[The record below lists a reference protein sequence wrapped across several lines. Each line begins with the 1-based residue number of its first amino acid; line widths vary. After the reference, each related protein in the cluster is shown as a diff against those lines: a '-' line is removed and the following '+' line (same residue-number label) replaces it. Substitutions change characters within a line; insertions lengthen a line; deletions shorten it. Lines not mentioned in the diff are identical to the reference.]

1 MNRINIVILFVNNL
15 CIIALLKN
23 HKMKNITLSFSLLVL
38 ISLKALG
45 QQNAFTIQKIVLD
58 NGFTVILNPDP
69 HAVGVY
75 GAVVIKAGSKND
87 PADATGMAHYL
98 EHLLFKGTTELGTTD
113 YAKEKPFLDSIVY
126 YYDLLGQTKDEAQ
139 RKNIQK
145 LINHQSVQSAK
156 YANPTEFDKL
166 IKSIGGTELNAFT
179 ANDMT
184 VYHNAFPATQ
194 IDKWLDLYA
203 HRFQNPVFRSFQSEL
218 EVVYEEKNMG
228 MDNPFGSLMEE
239 LNAKVF
245 ASHPYGTQSTIGTV
259 EHLKNPSLT
268 KMYKYFNDYYVANNM
283 ALVISGNFD
292 VATTSELIKEKFSKL
307 RTGVVPTFPNY
318 PQSKFEKPEIMEVKR
333 TPIKFGL
340 LAYKTFASRHKDQIP
355 MEICLRLLNNASET
369 GSLNKLQLDGNL
381 LFSNAFNLTY
391 NDDGVAAIMF
401 GPKIIGQSFE
411 EAEKLIYTE
420 INKLKKGGFSDTN
433 IRIIQQEIERER
445 KEQLENEQ
453 SKCMTLVSLFSE
465 GSTWEEYLAQIN
477 QINQISKED
486 IIRVANTY
494 FIENHFT
501 LRSSMGFPDKTTLE
515 KPGFEAVVA
524 DQKIESAF
532 CKNFLANMKE
542 SGTPKM
548 LDYEKDAN
556 LTQLFGTSNFYL
568 TPNPY
573 NDIFT
578 LKLVRSVGSDSII
591 NLDAAAYLFNNF
603 YTKDLTRDKLKQAFA
618 MHGISYRAYASG
630 NRFSIEFSGLE
641 GNLNKALP
649 LIKTLVYEPLLD
661 ENAVKTML
669 DGEKSNRDS
678 EAKNPDGMGRILL
691 DYARYGKQSEYLS
704 RIPLKELK
712 KITAN
717 DILGIYHKT
726 ENYKT
731 TWHFVGNTPV
741 ETIKAQIETVFP
753 SEKGIK
759 NIPYLDKLT
768 LPILKNKVYLVN
780 DKKAVQG
787 QIYFFLNAANYSG
800 LTKDMVHAEAFNSYM
815 SDGFSG
821 ILMQE
826 IREYRSLAYATGGM
840 LATPNIKNNPSWYYG
855 YVGCQMDKTN
865 DATAVMDSMLR
876 FMPKKPER
884 IDMIKAGLI
893 NSMSSNYPNF
903 RYISSS
909 IAYGRD
915 LGYTHS
921 PALDRYPLYKSLNFD
936 NIVDF
941 YNTNL
946 VNRPRIITIYGNLK
960 LVDKKKLA
968 QYGEIEVVKP
978 NQIRID

>member
-1 MNRINIVILFVNNL
+1 
-15 CIIALLKN
+15 
-23 HKMKNITLSFSLLVL
+23 MKKITLSIAFLLLLVTNVF
-38 ISLKALG
+38 G
-45 QQNAFTIQKIVLD
+45 QQNAFNIQKFVLD
-58 NGFTVILNPDP
+58 NGLTVILNPDP

-75 GAVVIKAGSKND
+75 GAVAIKAGSKND

-145 LINHQSVQSAK
+145 LINRQSVQAAK

-218 EVVYEEKNMG
+218 EVVYEEKNRG
-228 MDNPFGSLMEE
+228 MDNPFRSLIED
-239 LNAKVF
+239 LHTKVF

-292 VATTSELIKEKFSKL
+292 VASTTASIKEKFSKL
-307 RTGVVPTFPNY
+307 RSGVVPTFPNY

-333 TPIKFGL
+333 TPIKFGV
-340 LAYKTFASRHKDQIP
+340 LAYKTFGSRHKDQIP

-369 GSLNKLQLDGNL
+369 GSLNKLQLNGNL
-381 LFSNAFNLTY
+381 LFSAVSNLTY
-391 NDDGVAAIMF
+391 NDDGAAAIVF
-401 GPKIIGQSFE
+401 GPKIIRQSFE
-411 EAEKLIYTE
+411 EAEKLIYAE
-420 INKLKKGGFSDTN
+420 IEKLKKGEFSDTN

-445 KEQLENEQ
+445 KEQLEDEH

-465 GSTWEEYLAQIN
+465 GSSWEEYIAQIN
-477 QINQISKED
+477 QINQISKTD

-494 FIENHFT
+494 LIDNHFT

-515 KPGFEAVVA
+515 KPGFEPVVA

-542 SGTPKM
+542 SGAPKI
-548 LDYEKDAN
+548 LDFEKDAK

-578 LKLVRSVGSDSII
+578 LKLVRSVGSDSIA

-603 YTKDLTRDKLKQAFA
+603 YTKELTRDKLKQAFA
-618 MHGISYRAYASG
+618 MYGISYRAFTSE
-630 NRFSIEFSGLE
+630 NRFTIEFSGLE
-641 GNLNKALP
+641 GNLTKALP
-649 LIKTLVYEPLLD
+649 LIKTLVYEPILD
-661 ENAVKTML
+661 DQAVKTML
-669 DGEKSNRDS
+669 DGEKANR
-678 EAKNPDGMGRILL
+678 EAEVKSPDLMGKILL
-691 DYARYGKQSEYLS
+691 DYARYGKESKYIS
-704 RIPLKELK
+704 RIPLKELN
-712 KITAN
+712 KITAK
-717 DILGIYHKT
+717 DILEIYHKT

-731 TWHFVGNTPV
+731 NWPFVGNTP
-741 ETIKAQIETVFP
+741 EAIIQ
-753 SEKGIK
+753 K
-759 NIPYLDKLT
+759 NIESIFPGDKGVKSISYSDKST
-768 LPILKNKVYLVN
+768 LPIIKNKVYLVN

-787 QIYFFLNAANYSG
+787 QIYFYMNTPNFSITN
-800 LTKDMVHAEAFNSYM
+800 KDLAYAYAFNSYFA
-815 SDGFSG
+815 DGFSG

-826 IREYRSLAYATGGM
+826 IREYRSLVYTTSGAFESPYKKNDPGNFSSY
-840 LATPNIKNNPSWYYG
+840 LA
-855 YVGCQMDKTN
+855 CQMDKSN
-865 DATAVMDSMLR
+865 EAIKVMDSIIQ

-884 IDMIKAGLI
+884 IEMVKSGLI
-893 NSMSSNYPNF
+893 NSISSEYPNF
-903 RYISSS
+903 RYISTN
-909 IAYGRD
+909 IEYYRE
-915 LGYTHS
+915 LGLTNSRNYE
-921 PALDRYPLYKSLNFD
+921 LYPLYKSLTFD

-946 VNRPRIITIYGNLK
+946 VNRPRLITVYGNLK

-968 QYGEIEVVKP
+968 KFGEIEVVKP